1 MIVSTQHHFDVWFHC
16 GVISV
21 VQVVSLSDFHHLLL
35 RRRERLTMT
44 GFRKEQLPMYPHDDK
59 SSSSDLPTDQD
70 TIQVH
75 VENQKLWLVETSV
88 TLAVIGC

>member
-1 MIVSTQHHFDVWFHC
+1 
-16 GVISV
+16 
-21 VQVVSLSDFHHLLL
+21 
-35 RRRERLTMT
+35 
-44 GFRKEQLPMYPHDDK
+44 MYPHDDK

-75 VENQKLWLVETSV
+75 VENQKLWLVKTLV